1 MQRKNKVCDS
11 CGKDSLI
18 WKRYEGKRYCKS
30 CWSCH
35 SSKEIKKPTVKKPL
49 APRSSKK
56 EKLDALYTI
65 VRKQWM
71 KDHPFCEAKL
81 PGCSLEAHDI
91 HHKEGKV
98 GELYLDTTKFM
109 SVCRNCHTFIHDN
122 PKIAK
127 DLGLYH

>member
-1 MQRKNKVCDS
+1 MQRKNKVCDG
-11 CGKDSLI
+11 CGKDSPI
-18 WKRYEGKRYCKS
+18 WKRHEDKRYCKF

>member
-1 MQRKNKVCDS
+1 MQTKHKLCS
-11 CGKDSLI
+11 GCKKEKKI
-18 WKRYEGKRYCKS
+18 WKRHEGERYCQS

-35 SSKEIKKPTVKKPL
+35 SGKDTKKPTAKKPL

-65 VRKQWM
+65 IRKQWM
-71 KDHPFCEAKL
+71 KDHPMCQAKL

-98 GELYLDTTKFM
+98 GELYLDTTNFV
-109 SVCRNCHTFIHDN
+109 SICRNCHTWVHSN
-122 PKIAK
+122 PKQAK
-127 DLGLYH
+127 ELGLYH